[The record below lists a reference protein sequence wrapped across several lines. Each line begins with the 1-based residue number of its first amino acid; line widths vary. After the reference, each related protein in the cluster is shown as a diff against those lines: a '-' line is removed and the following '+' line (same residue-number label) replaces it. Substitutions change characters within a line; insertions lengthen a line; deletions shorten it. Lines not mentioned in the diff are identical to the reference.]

1 MAYSYDVPCL
11 QVCSE
16 ATAAMFTSIDGV
28 EIADTPSKSHTHTHK
43 VIKYPPFLL
52 SPSHIHPHTYIE
64 QQGRHDDT
72 PLSQPYTN
80 TVSYFTLRSP
90 S

>member
-28 EIADTPSKSHTHTHK
+28 EIADTPSKSHTHTH
-43 VIKYPPFLL
+43 IK
-52 SPSHIHPHTYIE
+52 
-64 QQGRHDDT
+64 
-72 PLSQPYTN
+72 
-80 TVSYFTLRSP
+80 
-90 S
+90 